1 MIIRIYDRMRPVISM
16 GACSSVGGAAVQ
28 YRRRPCKEW
37 TRSCP
42 LTECV
47 ISCPPCQE
55 NLFYAPAGAAGQV
68 DPNVTGKHTT
78 NVHLDESMVENFK
91 ENFKPQVMIAPMLR
105 AE

>member
-1 MIIRIYDRMRPVISM
+1 MIRIYDRMRPVISM
-16 GACSSVGGAAVQ
+16 GACSSVGAVQ

-42 LTECV
+42 VTKCV
-47 ISCPPCQE
+47 ISCPPCLE

-91 ENFKPQVMIAPMLR
+91 PQVMIAPMLR